1 MSEGKKEVA
10 NTARG
15 KENLSKSPNNPN
27 EIEKLKEARDIL
39 KRSKST
45 NNFKSHPAQLNQ
57 ENNQKDSE
65 SLSKEHEKRILAIIK
80 LKNDVMDKYNER
92 VLKDK
97 MYKKKI
103 AYL

>member
-57 ENNQKDSE
+57 
-65 SLSKEHEKRILAIIK
+65 
-80 LKNDVMDKYNER
+80 
-92 VLKDK
+92 
-97 MYKKKI
+97 
-103 AYL
+103 